1 MRWGKLPILLILR
14 SVAHR
19 RVSKD
24 AVLALP
30 RIAAMV
36 RDAQAE
42 RPALLTMR
50 VKGVGA
56 VGAWLYILRC
66 ADGSYYTGTTRSD
79 LEIRIS
85 QHETGHF
92 DGYTATRR
100 PVTLVFSDYFDQIV
114 DAIAAERQ
122 IKGWSRAK
130 KEALIA
136 GRFDLLPGL
145 SRRRS

>member
-50 VKGVGA
+50 QQVCK
-56 VGAWLYILRC
+56 
-66 ADGSYYTGTTRSD
+66 
-79 LEIRIS
+79 
-85 QHETGHF
+85 
-92 DGYTATRR
+92 
-100 PVTLVFSDYFDQIV
+100 
-114 DAIAAERQ
+114 
-122 IKGWSRAK
+122 
-130 KEALIA
+130 
-136 GRFDLLPGL
+136 LL
-145 SRRRS
+145 SKIM